1 MELWLD
7 IDGETNDFDVTRD
20 GDEILVTRNGVT
32 RRVTLET
39 SGTLYRVMVDGKSF
53 ELAREGEEPRGFPGE
68 TLALERGGATYEV
81 SWVGRKGSL
90 AKSGGGDELAT
101 DGAVFPLMPGA
112 IMEVNVGV
120 GDTVAEGDVLLVL
133 EAMKM
138 QNEVTAPVAGTVAEI
153 NVRMGDNVDRRTMM
167 VRIEP
172 EAPGGS

>member
-7 IDGETNDFDVTRD
+7 IDGETRDFDVTRD
-20 GDEILVTRNGVT
+20 GNEILVTRDGLT

-39 SGTLYRVMVDGKSF
+39 SGAMYRVSVDGKDF
-53 ELAREGEEPRGFPGE
+53 ELTRDGDEPRGLPGE
-68 TLALERGGATYEV
+68 SISLERGGASYAV
-81 SWVGRKGSL
+81 SWVSRKGSL
-90 AKSGGGDELAT
+90 AKSDGDDLGG

-112 IMEVNVGV
+112 IMEVNVAV
-120 GDTVAEGDVLLVL
+120 GDAVDEGDVLLVL

-153 NVRMGDNVDRRTMM
+153 NVQTGDNVDRRTMM

>member
-7 IDGETNDFDVTRD
+7 IDGETQDFDVTRD
-20 GDEILVTRNGVT
+20 GDEILVTRDGVT

-39 SGTLYRVMVDGKSF
+39 SGTVYRVMVDGKSF
-53 ELAREGEEPRGFPGE
+53 ELTREGEEPRGLPGE
-68 TLALERGGATYEV
+68 SMGLERGGASYEV

-90 AKSGGGDELAT
+90 AKSGGDELAT

-112 IMEVNVGV
+112 IMEVNVQV

-138 QNEVTAPVAGTVAEI
+138 QNEVTAPLAGTVAEI
-153 NVRMGDNVDRRTMM
+153 NVQTGDNVDRRTMM
-167 VRIEP
+167 VRIET